1 MAFRPLF
8 TAVLCHVHSITCP
21 EWEGKEQP
29 CCGAKM
35 GTEDFSNRPRCTAVL
50 GPAGC
55 EHSSGGQCPGVV
67 NPADEKS
74 GGHRWAQPS
83 VLGSAQVFLILQR
96 RN

>member
-1 MAFRPLF
+1 MVPKWALRISVTVP
-8 TAVLCHVHSITCP
+8 TAQLCLVLLGVS
-21 EWEGKEQP
+21 
-29 CCGAKM
+29 
-35 GTEDFSNRPRCTAVL
+35 TAL
-50 GPAGC
+50 
-55 EHSSGGQCPGVV
+55 GGQCPGVV